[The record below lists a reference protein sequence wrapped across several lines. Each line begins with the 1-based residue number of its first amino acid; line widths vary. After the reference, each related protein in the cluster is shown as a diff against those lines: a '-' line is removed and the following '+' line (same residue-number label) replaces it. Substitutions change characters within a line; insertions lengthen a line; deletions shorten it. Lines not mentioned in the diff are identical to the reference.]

1 MDEKLAEVGQAGSND
16 RAAGV
21 SEGRRVPLTKAR
33 ILEHA
38 LRIVDAEGVSALSMR
53 RLAGELGFDTMM
65 LYRHFPNKAAIV
77 DGLMEAVFA
86 EMSAPS
92 GDGDVSE
99 RLLEAARAFRRVAHA
114 HPHLF
119 TLIATRPV
127 QTWVALQPMEA
138 ALQLLKQAGFDDEGS
153 VATFFCALAYVY
165 GYALREIST
174 PPEDASGM
182 PAWYDPTSVPQQRYP
197 RLVELAPYF
206 ASYDSDAGFELGLGA
221 IFSGLRAKL
230 VEGNSRRVGKKGR
243 AKDRRGS
250 QSDARTSS

>member
-1 MDEKLAEVGQAGSND
+1 MNEKV
-16 RAAGV
+16 AAGDQMGSKDGADEV
-21 SEGRRVPLTKAR
+21 SAGKREPLTKAR

-38 LRIVDAEGVSALSMR
+38 LRIVDSEGVSALSMR

-92 GDGDVSE
+92 VDGDVRE
-99 RLLEAARAFRRVAHA
+99 RLLGLARAFRRVAHA

-119 TLIATRPV
+119 TLVATRPV

-138 ALQLLKQAGFDDEGS
+138 ALKMLKEAGFDDEAS

-182 PAWYDPTSVPQQRYP
+182 PAWYDPTTVPQQRYP
-197 RLVELAPYF
+197 RLIELAPYF
-206 ASYDSDAGFELGLGA
+206 ASHDFDAGFELGLEA
-221 IFSGLRAKL
+221 IMSGLRAKL
-230 VEGNSRRVGKKGR
+230 VKK
-243 AKDRRGS
+243 A
-250 QSDARTSS
+250 